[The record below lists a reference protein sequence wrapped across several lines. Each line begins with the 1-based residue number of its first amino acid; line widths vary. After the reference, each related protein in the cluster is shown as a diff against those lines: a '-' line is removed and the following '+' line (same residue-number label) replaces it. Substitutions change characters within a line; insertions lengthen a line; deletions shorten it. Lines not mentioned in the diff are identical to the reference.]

1 MEARADLL
9 PADLPVGAQQL
20 LDRRAGTPE
29 PPRRLR
35 HRLSLCHLDDP
46 KPLDNPRLLSQERHA
61 ALSSGDV
68 FPTVHLWSYK
78 TVQS

>member
-1 MEARADLL
+1 
-9 PADLPVGAQQL
+9 
-20 LDRRAGTPE
+20 
-29 PPRRLR
+29 
-35 HRLSLCHLDDP
+35 
-46 KPLDNPRLLSQERHA
+46 LSQERHA